1 MKNASKF
8 VIFAVILHW
17 FSTYEVIMTWLQ
29 NRDKD
34 KTSPRIFRI
43 KFPPR
48 FCHSGK
54 DINWRCPLI
63 LDFKSYTELLYETY
77 NTEPWHKTEL
87 STYTKSILKVWS
99 KECLMIKSPDISHHS
114 LGLDFPDT
122 LVSHKQNPTDYISIE
137 IRAQI

>member
-1 MKNASKF
+1 MKNASK
-8 VIFAVILHW
+8 VIFAVILHS

-29 NRDKD
+29 NRDED

-54 DINWRCPLI
+54 DINWRCKNKIPLN
-63 LDFKSYTELLYETY
+63 LDFKSYTELFYETY
-77 NTEPWHKTEL
+77 NTEPQHK
-87 STYTKSILKVWS
+87 TYTKSILKVWS

-114 LGLDFPDT
+114 LGLSWHFGVT
-122 LVSHKQNPTDYISIE
+122 QAKSYRLYFYWK
-137 IRAQI
+137 RAQI